1 MTNTE
6 REIMIAAG
14 LTEED
19 FKPVTMAQPDEY
31 SKKVERLIRERY
43 TVSDELAIL
52 RQRDTKPSEFAEY
65 NAFCEECKLKA
76 KIIKYNG

>member
-1 MTNTE
+1 MTNAE
-6 REIMIAAG
+6 REMMIAAG

-19 FKPVTMAQPDEY
+19 FKPATTAQPDEY

-52 RQRDTKPSEFAEY
+52 RQRDTKPSEFAQY
-65 NAFCEECKLKA
+65 NAFCEECKAKA
-76 KIIKYNG
+76 KKINKN